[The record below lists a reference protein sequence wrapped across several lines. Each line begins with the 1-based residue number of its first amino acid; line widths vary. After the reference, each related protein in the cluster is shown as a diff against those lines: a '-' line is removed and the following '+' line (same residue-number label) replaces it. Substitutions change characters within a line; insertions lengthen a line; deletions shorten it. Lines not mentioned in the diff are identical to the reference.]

1 MEFKEL
7 LMARYATKKF
17 NNKKIDENKIDE
29 LFEMIRFSP
38 SALNLQPWKIKVVTD
53 LETKKKLSAASMEQ
67 AQINSCSHLL
77 VFCANTDLTGNADK
91 ITQLMNKVGVPEENL
106 KQFQEI
112 MGIFLSN
119 FDSEAGIGEA
129 KMNVFIA
136 AITAIYAAKS
146 LGIDSCPM
154 QGFSAEAYSEI
165 LEIPSNLVPTILV
178 PIGYPAD
185 KQMPKLRFPKE
196 DILF

>member
-17 NNKKIDENKIDE
+17 NNEKIDDNKIDE

-53 LETKKKLSAASMEQ
+53 LETRKKLSAASMEQ

-165 LEIPSNLVPTILV
+165 LDIPPNLVPTILV

-196 DILF
+196 DIIF